1 MDKFVALL
9 DAYSVFCALM
19 IAPRSL
25 VQLRGG
31 KNVYELKKDAEAR
44 SYNTFW
50 AFGYYGAFA
59 TAALSLIMKT
69 FVM

>member
-1 MDKFVALL
+1 
-9 DAYSVFCALM
+9 M

-31 KNVYELKKDAEAR
+31 KNAYELKKDAEAR

-59 TAALSLIMKT
+59 TAALSLIIKT